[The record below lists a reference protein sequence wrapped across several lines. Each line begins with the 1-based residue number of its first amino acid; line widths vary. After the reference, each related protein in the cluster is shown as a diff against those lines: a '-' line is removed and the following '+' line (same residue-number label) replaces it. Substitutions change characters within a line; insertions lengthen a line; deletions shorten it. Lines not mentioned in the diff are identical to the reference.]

1 MEEDDAYIVVNSIIE
16 NYTPTVLKGI
26 DMILESNLTDYQK
39 KVAQQIYIYSKEY
52 VATILHKDTDNTVK
66 IIEMVC
72 HIMKQVESIDKT
84 TGNDKKII
92 VIEICGIFIKEL
104 LCDIL
109 VLYQTLIDPIIE
121 NMVDISKNVNIEYAV
136 DQTVNPVNPVD
147 PVNRNIFKKICP
159 RIITFFKLRKISRF
173 S

>member
-72 HIMKQVESIDKT
+72 HIMKQVEIIDKT

-92 VIEICGIFIKEL
+92 APNKWFADTSFIKEWE
-104 LCDIL
+104 DI
-109 VLYQTLIDPIIE
+109 YD
-121 NMVDISKNVNIEYAV
+121 KNWI
-136 DQTVNPVNPVD
+136 
-147 PVNRNIFKKICP
+147 
-159 RIITFFKLRKISRF
+159 RI
-173 S
+173 